1 MKANETKVDKFLAT
15 NETTFAIPVYQRN
28 YDWNLVQCK
37 QLLFDI
43 IETGK
48 NEKVNAHFIGSI
60 VYVHDDVYTA
70 SGLTEL
76 TIIDGQQRLT
86 TITLIFIAL
95 YRLAQQLENPTLVSR
110 IHKTYLINEFAPEAE
125 KLKLKPTDNNKEA
138 LRHIL
143 NSSEGEEFN
152 GYSRIIENFNFF
164 KSHINKENFDT
175 VLRGLNKLIFVDIAL
190 DRQKDNPQRIF
201 ESLNST
207 GLELSQADLIRNY
220 ILMGLSRTNQEK
232 IYKSY
237 WEVIEKNAKDEI
249 LNKSRVSDFIRDYLT
264 LINKEIPNKGEV
276 YVKFKSQYPT
286 TTIDE
291 LENVLADLKSLVK
304 YYNKL
309 INPKNE
315 IDKDIRTQ
323 LEYIN
328 RLEINVAFP
337 FLMKVYEDYSNSIID
352 KPTFISVLNLVQ
364 SYTWRRFILG
374 LPTNALNKIFMGL
387 YYHKDFKKEDYL
399 TSIQKILLKL
409 SRVQRF
415 PRNAEVINALKE
427 KDVYN
432 IKPKNRIYLLE
443 RLENF
448 NNIEHVVIE
457 GNSDITI
464 EHIFPQ
470 NPDPKWKIELG
481 QEEYNFIKENYL
493 NTIGNLTLSGNN
505 GKLGN
510 KAFIEKRDMNID
522 GKEQGYKFSRLWL
535 NRDLKEKEKWNKEEI
550 EKRANEISE
559 RFMKIWEMPEIEIE
573 QESDNDEVNIFDA
586 EDPKHKKLEYAIFF
600 DQRLEVNQV
609 AKLYIEVFKQLFD
622 LQPETFFTSDIGHKI
637 SLSKNPTEDCLRQA
651 LPLNDTYF
659 IEGNIDNIGKFDRIK
674 QALTVF
680 GFEDE
685 LIIKYADKNEE

>member
-1 MKANETKVDKFLAT
+1 MKANETKIDKFLAT

-143 NSSEGEEFN
+143 NSSDGEEFN

-164 KSHINKENFDT
+164 KSHINKENFEI
-175 VLRGLNKLIFVDIAL
+175 VMRGLNKLIFVDIAL

-220 ILMGLSRTNQEK
+220 ILMGLSRTNQEM

-286 TTIDE
+286 TIIAE

-399 TSIQKILLKL
+399 SSIQKILLKL

-510 KAFIEKRDMNID
+510 KPFIEKRDMNID

-535 NRDLKEKEKWNKEEI
+535 NRDLKEKDKWNKEEI

-559 RFMKIWEMPEIEIE
+559 RFMKIWEIPEVEIE

-637 SLSKNPTEDCLRQA
+637 SLSKNPLEDCLRQA

-659 IEGNIDNIGKFDRIK
+659 IEGNIDNIGKFERIK
-674 QALTVF
+674 QALSVF

-685 LIIKYADKNEE
+685 LIIKYADKNDE

>member
-28 YDWNLVQCK
+28 YDWTLFQCK
-37 QLLFDI
+37 QLLLDI

-48 NEKVNAHFIGSI
+48 NDKTNAHFIGSI

-86 TITLIFIAL
+86 TITLIYIAL
-95 YRLAQQLENPTLVSR
+95 YRLAKELDNQMLVNR
-110 IHKTYLINEFAPEAE
+110 IQKTYLINEFAPEEE
-125 KLKLKPTDNNKEA
+125 KLKLKPTENNKEA

-143 NSSEGEEFN
+143 NSADGEEFK
-152 GYSRIIENFNFF
+152 GYSKIIENFDYFR
-164 KSHINKENFDT
+164 SAINAENFE
-175 VLRGLNKLIFVDIAL
+175 VIQRGLSKLIFVDIAL

-220 ILMGLSRTNQEK
+220 ILMGLSRTNQDR

-237 WEVIEKNAKDEI
+237 WEVIERNAKDET
-249 LNKSRVSDFIRDYLT
+249 LNKTRVSEFIRDYLT
-264 LINKEIPNKGEV
+264 LKNKEIPNKGDV
-276 YVKFKSQYPT
+276 YAKFKEKYPT
-286 TTIDE
+286 STIDE
-291 LENVLADLKSLVK
+291 LELVLTELKSLVK

-309 INPKNE
+309 TNPKNE
-315 IDKDIRTQ
+315 PDKQIRTQ

-337 FLMKVYEDYSNSIID
+337 FLMKVYEDFSNEIID
-352 KPTFISVLNLVQ
+352 KATFISVLSTVQ
-364 SYTWRRFILG
+364 SFSFRRFILG

-387 YYHKDFKKEDYL
+387 YDKVEPKNYL
-399 TSIQKILLKL
+399 FSIQKSLLQ
-409 SRVQRF
+409 RTGVQRF
-415 PRNAEVINALKE
+415 PRNTETINALKE

-432 IKPKNRIYLLE
+432 IKPKNRTYLLE

-448 NNIEHVVIE
+448 QNNEPVAIE

-481 QEEYNFIKENYL
+481 ADEYNLIKENYL

-510 KAFIEKRDMNID
+510 KPFLDKKVMNVD
-522 GKEQGYKFSRLWL
+522 GKEQGYNFSRLWL
-535 NRDLKEKEKWNKEEI
+535 NRDLKEKTKWDKSEI
-550 EKRANEISE
+550 EERANTISE
-559 RFMKIWEMPEIEIE
+559 RFIKIWEIPEIDIE
-573 QESDNDEVNIFDA
+573 LETTNDEINIFDA

-600 DQRLEVNQV
+600 NQKLEVTQV

-622 LQPETFFTSDIGHKI
+622 LQPETFFTSEIGDRL
-637 SLSKNPTEDCLRQA
+637 SLTKTPETSGLRQA
-651 LPLNDTYF
+651 VPISETYF
-659 IEGNIDNIGKFDRIK
+659 IEANIDNMGKFDRIK
-674 QALTVF
+674 QALTIF

-685 LIIKYADKNEE
+685 LSIKYAD

>member
-28 YDWNLVQCK
+28 YDWTLFQCK
-37 QLLFDI
+37 QLLHDI

-48 NEKVNAHFIGSI
+48 NDKTNAHFIGSI

-86 TITLIFIAL
+86 TITLIYIAL
-95 YRLAQQLENPTLVSR
+95 YRLAKELDNQMLVNR
-110 IHKTYLINEFAPEAE
+110 IQKTYLINEFAPEEE
-125 KLKLKPTDNNKEA
+125 KLKLKPTENNKEA

-143 NSSEGEEFN
+143 NSTDGEEFK
-152 GYSRIIENFNFF
+152 GYSKIIENLDYFR
-164 KSHINKENFDT
+164 SAINAENFE
-175 VLRGLNKLIFVDIAL
+175 VIQRGLSKLIFVDIAL

-220 ILMGLSRTNQEK
+220 ILMGLSRTNQDR

-237 WEVIEKNAKDEI
+237 WEVIEKNAKDET
-249 LNKSRVSDFIRDYLT
+249 LNKTRVSEFIRDYLT
-264 LINKEIPNKGEV
+264 LKNKEIPNKGDV
-276 YVKFKSQYPT
+276 YAKFKEKYPT
-286 TTIDE
+286 STIDE
-291 LENVLADLKSLVK
+291 LELVLTELKSLVK
-304 YYNKL
+304 YYNRL
-309 INPKNE
+309 TNPKNE
-315 IDKDIRTQ
+315 TDKLIRIQ

-337 FLMKVYEDYSNSIID
+337 FLMKVYDDFSNDIID
-352 KPTFISVLNLVQ
+352 KATFISVLATVQ
-364 SYTWRRFILG
+364 SFTFRRFILG

-387 YYHKDFKKEDYL
+387 YDKVEPNNYL
-399 TSIQKILLKL
+399 FSIQKSLLQR
-409 SRVQRF
+409 SGVQRF
-415 PRNAEVINALKE
+415 PRNTETINALKE

-432 IKPKNRIYLLE
+432 IKPKNRTYLLE

-448 NNIEHVVIE
+448 QNNEPVAIE

-481 QEEYNFIKENYL
+481 ADEYNLIKENYL

-505 GKLGN
+505 GKLSN
-510 KAFIEKRDMNID
+510 KPFLDKKVMNVD
-522 GKEQGYKFSRLWL
+522 GKEQGYTFSRLWL
-535 NRDLKEKEKWNKEEI
+535 NRDLKEKSKWDKTEI
-550 EKRANEISE
+550 EERANTISE
-559 RFMKIWEMPEIEIE
+559 RFIKIWEIPEIDIE
-573 QESDNDEVNIFDA
+573 LEATNDEINIFDA
-586 EDPKHKKLEYAIFF
+586 EDPKYKKLEYAIFF
-600 DQRLEVNQV
+600 NQKLEVTQV

-622 LQPETFFTSDIGHKI
+622 LQPETFFTSEIGDRL
-637 SLSKNPTEDCLRQA
+637 SLTKAPEANGLRQA
-651 LPLNDTYF
+651 VPISETYF
-659 IEGNIDNIGKFDRIK
+659 IEANIDNMGKFDRIK
-674 QALTVF
+674 QALTIF

-685 LIIKYADKNEE
+685 LSIKYAD

>member
-28 YDWNLVQCK
+28 YDWALFQCK
-37 QLLFDI
+37 QLLHDI

-48 NEKVNAHFIGSI
+48 NDRTNAHFIGSI

-86 TITLIFIAL
+86 TITLIYIAL
-95 YRLAQQLENPTLVSR
+95 FRLAQELDNQLLVNR
-110 IHKTYLINEFAPEAE
+110 IHKTYLINEFAPEEE
-125 KLKLKPTDNNKEA
+125 KLKLKPTENNKGA
-138 LRHIL
+138 LQYIL
-143 NSSEGEEFN
+143 NSTEGEEFK
-152 GYSRIIENFNFF
+152 GYSKIIENFDYFR
-164 KSHINKENFDT
+164 STINSENFE
-175 VLRGLNKLIFVDIAL
+175 VVQRGLSKLIFVDIAL

-220 ILMGLSRTNQEK
+220 ILMGLSRTDQDR

-237 WEVIEKNAKDEI
+237 WEVIEKNAKDET
-249 LNKSRVSDFIRDYLT
+249 LNKTRVSEFIRDYLT
-264 LINKEIPNKGEV
+264 LKNKEIPNKGDV
-276 YVKFKSQYPT
+276 YVKFKEKYPT
-286 TTIDE
+286 ATIEE
-291 LENVLADLKSLVK
+291 LESVLTEIKSLVK

-309 INPKNE
+309 TNPKNE
-315 IDKDIRTQ
+315 PDKLIRTQ
-323 LEYIN
+323 LEYIS

-337 FLMKVYEDYSNSIID
+337 FLMKVYEDFSNDIID
-352 KPTFISVLNLVQ
+352 KATFISVLSTVQ
-364 SYTWRRFILG
+364 SFTFRRFILG
-374 LPTNALNKIFMGL
+374 LPSNALNKIFMVL
-387 YYHKDFKKEDYL
+387 YDKVEPNNYIF
-399 TSIQKILLKL
+399 SIQKSLLQR
-409 SRVQRF
+409 SGVQRF
-415 PRNAEVINALKE
+415 PRNTEIINAFKE
-427 KDVYN
+427 KDLYN

-448 NNIEHVVIE
+448 QNNEPVVIE

-481 QEEYNFIKENYL
+481 ADEYNFIKENYL

-505 GKLGN
+505 GKLSN
-510 KAFIEKRDMNID
+510 KPFLEKKGMNVE

-535 NRDLKEKEKWNKEEI
+535 NRDLIEKIKWDKVEI
-550 EKRANEISE
+550 EDRANRIAE
-559 RFMKIWEMPEIEIE
+559 RFMKIWEIPDIKIEIE
-573 QESDNDEVNIFDA
+573 TINDEINIFDA

-600 DQRLEVNQV
+600 NQKLEVTQV
-609 AKLYIEVFKQLFD
+609 AKLYIEVFRQLFD
-622 LQPETFFTSDIGHKI
+622 LQPETFFTSEIGDRL
-637 SLSKNPTEDCLRQA
+637 SLTKTPETSGLRQVV
-651 LPLNDTYF
+651 PISDTYF
-659 IEGNIDNIGKFDRIK
+659 IEANIDNMGKFDRIK
-674 QALTVF
+674 QALTIF

-685 LIIKYADKNEE
+685 LSIKYVD

>member
-28 YDWNLVQCK
+28 YDWTLFQCK
-37 QLLFDI
+37 QLLHDI

-48 NEKVNAHFIGSI
+48 NDKTNAHFIGSI

-86 TITLIFIAL
+86 TITLIYIAL
-95 YRLAQQLENPTLVSR
+95 YRLAKELDNQMLVNR
-110 IHKTYLINEFAPEAE
+110 IQKTYLINEFAPEEE
-125 KLKLKPTDNNKEA
+125 KLKLKPTENNKEA

-143 NSSEGEEFN
+143 NSTDGEEFK
-152 GYSRIIENFNFF
+152 GYSKIIENFDYF
-164 KSHINKENFDT
+164 KSAINAENFE
-175 VLRGLNKLIFVDIAL
+175 VIQRGLSKLIFVDIAL

-220 ILMGLSRTNQEK
+220 ILMGLSRTNQDR

-237 WEVIEKNAKDEI
+237 WEVIERNAKDET
-249 LNKSRVSDFIRDYLT
+249 LNKTRVSEFIRDYLT
-264 LINKEIPNKGEV
+264 LKNKEIPNKGDV
-276 YVKFKSQYPT
+276 YNKFKEKYPT
-286 TTIDE
+286 STIDE
-291 LENVLADLKSLVK
+291 LELVLTELKSLVK

-309 INPKNE
+309 TNPKNE
-315 IDKDIRTQ
+315 PDKLIRTQ

-337 FLMKVYEDYSNSIID
+337 FLMKVYEDYSKDIID
-352 KPTFISVLNLVQ
+352 KTTFIAVLSTVQ
-364 SYTWRRFILG
+364 SFTFRRFILG

-387 YYHKDFKKEDYL
+387 YDKVEPNNYL
-399 TSIQKILLKL
+399 FSIQKSLLQR
-409 SRVQRF
+409 SGVQRF
-415 PRNAEVINALKE
+415 PRNTETINALKE

-432 IKPKNRIYLLE
+432 IKPKNRTYLLE

-448 NNIEHVVIE
+448 QNNEPVAIE

-481 QEEYNFIKENYL
+481 ADEYNFIKENYL
-493 NTIGNLTLSGNN
+493 NTVGNLTLSGNN
-505 GKLGN
+505 GKLSN
-510 KAFIEKRDMNID
+510 KPFLDKKVMNVD
-522 GKEQGYKFSRLWL
+522 GKEQGYIFSRLWL
-535 NRDLKEKEKWNKEEI
+535 NRDLKEKTKWDKIEI
-550 EKRANEISE
+550 EERANTISE
-559 RFMKIWEMPEIEIE
+559 RFIKIWEIPEIDIE
-573 QESDNDEVNIFDA
+573 LEATNDEINIFDA

-600 DQRLEVNQV
+600 NQKLEVTQV

-622 LQPETFFTSDIGHKI
+622 LQPETFFTSEIGDRL
-637 SLSKNPTEDCLRQA
+637 SLTKTPETSGLRQA
-651 LPLNDTYF
+651 VPISETYF
-659 IEGNIDNIGKFDRIK
+659 IEANIDNMGKFDRIK
-674 QALTVF
+674 QALTIF

-685 LIIKYADKNEE
+685 LSIKYAE